1 MRLAGLFFDV
11 PAADERAEVAFWTE
25 VFGAHARTDGDGDGE
40 EYTALE
46 GGHGAPFPV
55 EVQRLGTGIARF
67 HVDVESDDV
76 DADADRLEALGAI
89 RVEKIESWWVMR
101 DPAGLTF
108 CIVPRG

>member
-11 PAADERAEVAFWTE
+11 PADAEQAEVAFWSE
-25 VFGAHARTDGDGDGE
+25 VFGARTRNDGE
-40 EYTALE
+40 GDEYTALE

-55 EVQRLGTGIARF
+55 EVQRLGAGEARF

-76 DADADRLEALGAI
+76 DADADRLEALGAT
-89 RVEKIESWWVMR
+89 RVEKIARWWVMR